1 MEKIEQQTTEEL
13 TSLKNLKGGLEILVQ
28 LAEKGDIDPWDV
40 DIIDVTDK
48 YLRALNSTPRENL
61 LNAGRAIFF
70 ASVLLRL
77 KSEILLNISN
87 ETLISSKQT
96 ENFFPEDELLFHDD
110 GVHLDLTKLES
121 FLVRSSLGK
130 QQRKRKISLNDLIY
144 ALQQAEEEE
153 EKRAQ
158 RAKLRQERAFTLVP
172 TGVTDDILEI
182 AHEEDVEEIAQRV
195 ELIIEEHLTDEK
207 PITLSFLSGI
217 LNDKLKPFLALLFL
231 ANQQKIVLEQNTMYD
246 EIYIYKPGT
255 ITEEEK
261 KRQKEETKRDKELT
275 KKEKKRNK
283 ILQKLRETLLKKKAE
298 MEAVVSQEADPNC
311 PVTGYLKIK
320 EVEESI
326 KRLTENG

>member
-1 MEKIEQQTTEEL
+1 MEQTEKQTTEEL
-13 TSLKNLKGGLEILVQ
+13 TSLRNLKGGLEILVQ

-48 YLRALNSTPRENL
+48 YLKALNSTPRENL

-87 ETLISSKQT
+87 ETLLSSKQT

-153 EKRAQ
+153 EKRTQ
-158 RAKLRQERAFTLVP
+158 RTRLRSERAFTIAP

-182 AHEEDVEEIAQRV
+182 AHEEDIEEITEKV
-195 ELIIEEHLTDEK
+195 ELIIEEHLTNEK
-207 PITLSFLSGI
+207 PVTLSFLSGI
-217 LNDKLKPFLALLFL
+217 INDKLKAFLALLFL
-231 ANQQKIVLEQNTMYD
+231 ANSKKIVLEQNTVYD
-246 EIYIYKPGT
+246 EVYIYKPGT
-255 ITEEEK
+255 LTEEEK
-261 KRQKEETKRDKELT
+261 KRQKEETKREKVFT

-283 ILQKLRETLLKKKAE
+283 ILLKLRETLAKKKDQMQALI
-298 MEAVVSQEADPNC
+298 AQEADPNC

-326 KRLTENG
+326 KRLSENG